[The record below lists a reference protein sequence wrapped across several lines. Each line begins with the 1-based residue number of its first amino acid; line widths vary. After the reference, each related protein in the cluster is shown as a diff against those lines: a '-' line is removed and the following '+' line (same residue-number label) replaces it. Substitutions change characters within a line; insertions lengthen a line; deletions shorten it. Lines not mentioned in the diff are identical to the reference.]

1 MSGRDRAVQPDATR
15 RYSPAQASFFR
26 AYFAR
31 FFRKHMNALRLADPE
46 RARRLAEVDGPI
58 VVYTNHPG
66 WWDGALYVLLP
77 KLCFPTRRA
86 YAPVEAGMMTKYGF
100 FERIGGFGVD
110 LGTARGAAAFL
121 RQSDRILARSD
132 SLLWISVQGQFADV
146 RQRPLGIKAG
156 IAHVC
161 ERAPRATVIP
171 AAFDYVFW
179 TERGSEAL
187 VRFGEPMRAGELL
200 AMEREERLAHLEDR
214 LTDTMDRL
222 AADAMS
228 RDPTR
233 FETLLS
239 GEVGVG
245 GIYAVWRRLAARLRG
260 ERWDPGHASRR

>member
-66 WWDGALYVLLP
+66 WWDGALYVVLP

-86 YAPVEAGMMTKYGF
+86 YAPIEAGMMTKYGF

-161 ERAPRATVIP
+161 ERAPRATVSRPRSTTSSGLSEGRKRWYDSASLCVRVSSSRWSARSGSRISKT
-171 AAFDYVFW
+171 ASLTRW
-179 TERGSEAL
+179 TGSP
-187 VRFGEPMRAGELL
+187 PMQ
-200 AMEREERLAHLEDR
+200 
-214 LTDTMDRL
+214 
-222 AADAMS
+222 
-228 RDPTR
+228 
-233 FETLLS
+233 
-239 GEVGVG
+239 
-245 GIYAVWRRLAARLRG
+245 
-260 ERWDPGHASRR
+260 